1 MGTDR
6 TATGAAGVRGFA
18 PCFPVRD
25 LRAALAHYRQLGF
38 EAEPY
43 AEGMT
48 WARVRLGPAALHL
61 FVKSDHD
68 PATTAAAADLR
79 VDNADEFVHVLRPTT
94 AGGTSDP
101 YDTPTA
107 GSRARRSGPQPD
119 ALRHPGRGQYRDRVG
134 R

>member
-1 MGTDR
+1 MGTDQ
-6 TATGAAGVRGFA
+6 TATGAAGAPGFA

-25 LRAALAHYRQLGF
+25 MRAALAHYRQLGF
-38 EAEPY
+38 EAGPY

-48 WARVRLGPAALHL
+48 WARVRLGPAELHL

-94 AGGTSDP
+94 AGGTCDP
-101 YDTPTA
+101 YDTPY
-107 GSRARRSGPQPD
+107 GREFVHVDPD
-119 ALRHPGRGQYRDRVG
+119 HNLMRFVTPATDRDKTG
-134 R
+134 